1 MPREKFDLILVSTLL
16 FSLSLPCICAAS
28 DEHASSLRCSLSALS
43 VLPLDSGPSVDAWVS
58 PYSSTDCLPSSLSAD
73 ILSLFAIGKLNG
85 ADLSVIVVASLA
97 EKEKARSVDVL
108 VGAWGVSKAS
118 FFI

>member
-1 MPREKFDLILVSTLL
+1 
-16 FSLSLPCICAAS
+16 
-28 DEHASSLRCSLSALS
+28 
-43 VLPLDSGPSVDAWVS
+43 
-58 PYSSTDCLPSSLSAD
+58 
-73 ILSLFAIGKLNG
+73 
-85 ADLSVIVVASLA
+85 LA